1 MYFLTSLATKKTI
14 KIIIIKKNTN
24 NRINITK
31 MIIKSFLTSFKLLKI
46 IIIII
51 QITSTKISP
60 KYILNFHTSTTIT
73 KEEEEKKKE
82 FDPSERIIWLG
93 H

>member
-1 MYFLTSLATKKTI
+1 
-14 KIIIIKKNTN
+14 
-24 NRINITK
+24 

-73 KEEEEKKKE
+73 NEEEEKNMNLTQVKE
-82 FDPSERIIWLG
+82 LSG
-93 H
+93 

>member
-1 MYFLTSLATKKTI
+1 
-14 KIIIIKKNTN
+14 
-24 NRINITK
+24 
-31 MIIKSFLTSFKLLKI
+31 MIIKSFLTSFKLLK

-73 KEEEEKKKE
+73 NEEEEKNMNLTQLKE
-82 FDPSERIIWLG
+82 LSG
-93 H
+93 